1 MKMSS
6 RSGGS
11 TGVLVALVV
20 FVVLTLGLLVTSIF
34 LYKYKTEA
42 ELASSEAKTELDLF
56 ISAPERGGSDAANIR
71 ASTGGASVFGYMLN
85 QIRDTGQFVA
95 NDRNAD
101 IARMR
106 ATLGL
111 ESNDSVQDAMR
122 GLKQDRDNRAQQASA
137 AEKKAADIAKQ
148 LEEAQRELAE
158 ARKAGEKTA
167 AEVTASIAGY
177 REAAEGYRAEFNDA
191 KTALDQARAD
201 NETTYTAKIDELQTE
216 IDALREKLQR
226 ADERVAA
233 LQRKV
238 DATTISASNP
248 AALVDA
254 RIVEY
259 DAKEGTVFI
268 DIGANKRVVPGM
280 TFEVF
285 DDAPSIAA
293 AANGGN
299 NRGKASIQV
308 IKIGD
313 TTSTCRILR
322 GSGSRPIVKDDV
334 VANAVYNPNYK
345 FKFLVHGKFDVN
357 NDGKATT
364 GEADFIKNRI
374 AEWGGEVLDRDTLSG
389 DLDFLV
395 LGVEPSMPS
404 PLSGDATDAQI
415 LAYTEQNNARE
426 LYDALLRSAMDA
438 EIPVLNWTRFQTLT
452 GSVAD

>member
-1 MKMSS
+1 MSS

-34 LYKYKTEA
+34 LYKYKSEA
-42 ELASSEAKTELDLF
+42 ELAASEAKTELDLF

-71 ASTGGASVFGYMLN
+71 ASAGGSSVFGYMLG

-95 NDRNAD
+95 NDRTAD

-111 ESNDSVQDAMR
+111 ESNESVQDAMR
-122 GLKQDRDNRAQQASA
+122 TLKQDRDNRSQQASS
-137 AEKKAADIAKQ
+137 AEKKASDYSKQ
-148 LEEAQRELAE
+148 LEDAQRELAE
-158 ARKAGEKTA
+158 ARKASEKAA
-167 AEVTASIAGY
+167 AELTASISGY
-177 REAAEGYRAEFNDA
+177 RDAAEGYRAEFNEA
-191 KTALDQARAD
+191 KDVLSQARAD
-201 NETTYTAKIDELQTE
+201 NESTYTAKIDELQTE
-216 IDALREKLQR
+216 IDGLREKLQR
-226 ADERVAA
+226 ADERVAS

-238 DATTISASNP
+238 DATTITATNP

-254 RIVEY
+254 RIVDY
-259 DAKEGTVFI
+259 DAKDGTVFI
-268 DIGANKRVVPGM
+268 DIGTNKRVVAGM

-293 AANGGN
+293 AAKGN

-334 VANAVYNPNYK
+334 VANAVFNPSYK

-357 NDGKATT
+357 NDGKATA

-374 AEWGGEVLDRDTLSG
+374 TEWGGEVVDRDTLSG

-395 LGVEPSMPS
+395 LGVEPTMPS

-415 LAYTEQNNARE
+415 LAYTDQNNARE

-452 GSVAD
+452 GSVGN

>member
-1 MKMSS
+1 
-6 RSGGS
+6 
-11 TGVLVALVV
+11 
-20 FVVLTLGLLVTSIF
+20 
-34 LYKYKTEA
+34 
-42 ELASSEAKTELDLF
+42 
-56 ISAPERGGSDAANIR
+56 
-71 ASTGGASVFGYMLN
+71 
-85 QIRDTGQFVA
+85 
-95 NDRNAD
+95 
-101 IARMR
+101 MR

-111 ESNDSVQDAMR
+111 ESNESVQDAMR
-122 GLKQDRDNRAQQASA
+122 TLKQERDNRSQQASS
-137 AEKKAADIAKQ
+137 AEKKASDYSKQ
-148 LEEAQRELAE
+148 LEDAQRELAE
-158 ARKAGEKTA
+158 ARKASEKAA
-167 AEVTASIAGY
+167 AELTASISGY
-177 REAAEGYRAEFNDA
+177 RDAAEGYRAEFNEA
-191 KTALDQARAD
+191 KDVLSQARAD
-201 NETTYTAKIDELQTE
+201 NESTYTAKIDELQTE
-216 IDALREKLQR
+216 IDGLREKLQR

-238 DATTISASNP
+238 DATTITATNP

-254 RIVEY
+254 RIVDY
-259 DAKEGTVFI
+259 DAKDGTVFI
-268 DIGANKRVVPGM
+268 DIGTNKRVVAGM

-293 AANGGN
+293 AAKGN

-334 VANAVYNPNYK
+334 VANAVFNPSYK

-357 NDGKATT
+357 NDGKATA

-374 AEWGGEVLDRDTLSG
+374 TEWGGEVVDRDTLSG

-395 LGVEPSMPS
+395 LGVEPTMPS

-415 LAYTEQNNARE
+415 LAYTDQNNARE

-452 GSVAD
+452 GSVGN

>member
-1 MKMSS
+1 MSS

-11 TGVLVALVV
+11 TGVIVALVV

-56 ISAPERGGSDAANIR
+56 ISSPERGGSDVATVRAA
-71 ASTGGASVFGYMLN
+71 AGGNSVFGYMLD
-85 QIRDTGQFVA
+85 QSREMGQFVA

-106 ATLGL
+106 TTLGL
-111 ESNDSVQDAMR
+111 AENQSVQDAMR
-122 GLKQDRDNRAQQASA
+122 ALRQERDARAQEANSQKS
-137 AEKKAADIAKQ
+137 KAADLAKEIDSLKQ
-148 LEEAQRELAE
+148 RLASAEQAREEAVA
-158 ARKAGEKTA
+158 KITG
-167 AEVTASIAGY
+167 SIAGY
-177 REAAEGYRAEFNDA
+177 RDAAEGYRAEISEAKDA
-191 KTALDQARAD
+191 LAEARS
-201 NETTYTAKIDELQTE
+201 EHEEIYTEKIDGLLNE
-216 IDALREKLQR
+216 IDALRERLQR

-238 DATTISASNP
+238 DATTISATNP

-254 RIVEY
+254 RIVDY
-259 DAKEGTVFI
+259 DAKNGAVFI

-285 DDAPSIAA
+285 DDAPSIVSAA
-293 AANGGN
+293 KGNG
-299 NRGKASIQV
+299 RGKASIQV

-334 VANAVYNPNYK
+334 IANAVYNPNYK

-357 NDGKATT
+357 GDGKASV

-374 AEWGGEVLDRDTLSG
+374 MEWGGEVLERDTLSG

-395 LGVEPSMPS
+395 LGVEPPMPS
-404 PLSGDATDAQI
+404 PLTGDATDAQI
-415 LAYTEQNNARE
+415 IAYTQQNNARE
-426 LYDALLRSAMDA
+426 LYDSLLRAATDA

-452 GSVAD
+452 GSVPQ

>member
-1 MKMSS
+1 
-6 RSGGS
+6 
-11 TGVLVALVV
+11 VV

-56 ISAPERGGSDAANIR
+56 ISSPERGGSDVATVRAA
-71 ASTGGASVFGYMLN
+71 AGGNSVFGYMLD
-85 QIRDTGQFVA
+85 QSREMGQFVA

-106 ATLGL
+106 TTLGL
-111 ESNDSVQDAMR
+111 AENQSVQDAMR
-122 GLKQDRDNRAQQASA
+122 ALRQERDARAQEANSQKS
-137 AEKKAADIAKQ
+137 KAADLAKEIDSLKQ
-148 LEEAQRELAE
+148 RLASAEQAREEAVA
-158 ARKAGEKTA
+158 KITG
-167 AEVTASIAGY
+167 SIAGY
-177 REAAEGYRAEFNDA
+177 RDAAEGYRAEISEAKDA
-191 KTALDQARAD
+191 LAEARS
-201 NETTYTAKIDELQTE
+201 EHEEIYTEKIDGLLNE
-216 IDALREKLQR
+216 IDALRERLQR

-238 DATTISASNP
+238 DATTISATNP

-254 RIVEY
+254 RIVDY
-259 DAKEGTVFI
+259 DAKNGAVFI

-285 DDAPSIAA
+285 DDAPSIVSAA
-293 AANGGN
+293 KGNG
-299 NRGKASIQV
+299 RGKASIQV

-334 VANAVYNPNYK
+334 IANAVYNPNYK

-357 NDGKATT
+357 GDGKASV

-374 AEWGGEVLDRDTLSG
+374 MEWGGEVLERDTLSG

-395 LGVEPSMPS
+395 LGVEPPMPS
-404 PLSGDATDAQI
+404 PLTGDATDAQI
-415 LAYTEQNNARE
+415 IAYTQQNNARE
-426 LYDALLRSAMDA
+426 LYDSLLRAATDA

-452 GSVAD
+452 GSVPQ